1 MLRKIKLYGPLA
13 KFLGKRVLKADVSN
27 AAEAVQFLVVNWP
40 ELEKHMHD
48 QYYRVEV
55 AGTDLHVD
63 ELHYPAGADDIKIVP
78 CVAGAGGGWG
88 KVVLGAALI
97 GMAFA
102 TGGASL
108 TFAQIPLANA
118 GALTGIA
125 FTGIWAKAAV
135 YLGAGLVL
143 SGVSDLLTPTPKT
156 PEFEEDPQNSFYFS
170 GVVNSARPGT
180 PVPVCYGEVLTG
192 STTISSSVDVNQ
204 VEV

>member
-40 ELEKHMHD
+40 ELERHMHD
-48 QYYRVEV
+48 QYYRVEL
-55 AGTDLHVD
+55 AGTDLHLD

-108 TFAQIPLANA
+108 AYNSLALANPA
-118 GALTGIA
+118 VTGLA
-125 FTGIWAKAAV
+125 FTSIWAKAAV

-143 SGVSDLLTPTPKT
+143 SGVSDLLTPTTKT

>member
-40 ELEKHMHD
+40 ELERHMHD
-48 QYYRVEV
+48 QYYRVEL
-55 AGTDLHVD
+55 AGTDLHLD

-88 KVVLGAALI
+88 KVILGAALI
-97 GMAFA
+97 GLAFA
-102 TGGASL
+102 MPGSTTLMAGLKGGAVEFAKVGML
-108 TFAQIPLANA
+108 T
-118 GALTGIA
+118 
-125 FTGIWAKAAV
+125 KAAFYV
-135 YLGAGLVL
+135 GTGLVL
-143 SGVSDLLTPTPKT
+143 AGVSQLLTPTPKT

>member
-40 ELEKHMHD
+40 ELERHMHD
-48 QYYRVEV
+48 QYYRVEL
-55 AGTDLHVD
+55 AGTDLHLD
-63 ELHYPAGADDIKIVP
+63 ELHYPAGADDIKIIP

-108 TFAQIPLANA
+108 AYNSLALANPA
-118 GALTGIA
+118 VTGLA
-125 FTGIWAKAAV
+125 FTSIWAKAAV
-135 YLGAGLVL
+135 YLGAALVL
-143 SGVSDLLTPTPKT
+143 GGVSDLLTPTPKT
-156 PEFEEDPQNSFYFS
+156 PEFEEDVQNSFYFS
-170 GVVNSARPGT
+170 GIVNSARPGT

>member
-13 KFLGKRVLKADVSN
+13 KFLGKRVLKADVCS
-27 AAEAVQFLVVNWP
+27 AAEAVQFLIVNWP

-88 KVVLGAALI
+88 KVILGAALI
-97 GMAFA
+97 GLAFA
-102 TGGASL
+102 MPVAAGNLSL
-108 TFAQIPLANA
+108 MAGIKAGSLAKV
-118 GALTGIA
+118 GMLT
-125 FTGIWAKAAV
+125 KAAL
-135 YLGAGLVL
+135 YMGGGLLL
-143 SGVSDLLTPTPKT
+143 SGVSQLLTPTPKT

>member
-88 KVVLGAALI
+88 KVILGAALI
-97 GMAFA
+97 GLAFA

-108 TFAQIPLANA
+108 AYNSLALANPA
-118 GALTGIA
+118 VTGLA
-125 FTGIWAKAAV
+125 FTSIWAKAAV

-156 PEFEEDPQNSFYFS
+156 PEFEEDVQNSFYFS

>member
-40 ELEKHMHD
+40 ELERHMHD

-55 AGTDLHVD
+55 AGTDLD
-63 ELHYPAGADDIKIVP
+63 FKELHYPAGADDIKIVP

-88 KVVLGAALI
+88 KVILGAALI
-97 GMAFA
+97 GLAFA

-108 TFAQIPLANA
+108 AYNSLALANPA
-118 GALTGIA
+118 VTGLA
-125 FTGIWAKAAV
+125 FTSIWAKAAV

>member
-27 AAEAVQFLVVNWP
+27 AAEAVQFLIVNWP
-40 ELEKHMHD
+40 ELERHMHD

-88 KVVLGAALI
+88 KVILGAALI
-97 GMAFA
+97 GLAFA

-108 TFAQIPLANA
+108 TFASIPMANA

-135 YLGAGLVL
+135 YLGASLVL

-156 PEFEEDPQNSFYFS
+156 PEFEEDVQNSFYFS

>member
-40 ELEKHMHD
+40 ELERHMHD

-55 AGTDLHVD
+55 AGTDLDID
-63 ELHYPAGADDIKIVP
+63 ELHYPAGADDIKIIP

-108 TFAQIPLANA
+108 AYNSLALANPA
-118 GALTGIA
+118 VTGLA
-125 FTGIWAKAAV
+125 FTSIWAKAAV
-135 YLGAGLVL
+135 YLCAGLVL

>member
-27 AAEAVQFLVVNWP
+27 AAEAVQFMVVNWP
-40 ELEKHMHD
+40 ELERHMHD

-55 AGTDLHVD
+55 AGTDLD
-63 ELHYPAGADDIKIVP
+63 FKELHYPAGADDIKIVP

-88 KVVLGAALI
+88 KVILGAALI
-97 GMAFA
+97 GLAFA
-102 TGGASL
+102 MPVAAGNLSL
-108 TFAQIPLANA
+108 MAGIKAGSLAKV
-118 GALTGIA
+118 GMLT
-125 FTGIWAKAAV
+125 KAAL
-135 YLGAGLVL
+135 YMGGGLLL
-143 SGVSDLLTPTPKT
+143 SGVSQLLTPTPKT

>member
-40 ELEKHMHD
+40 ELERHMHD
-48 QYYRVEV
+48 QYYRVEL
-55 AGTDLHVD
+55 AGTDLEFK

-108 TFAQIPLANA
+108 AYNSLALANPA
-118 GALTGIA
+118 VTGLA
-125 FTGIWAKAAV
+125 FTSIWAKAAV

>member
-40 ELEKHMHD
+40 ELERHMHD

-55 AGTDLHVD
+55 AGTDLD
-63 ELHYPAGADDIKIVP
+63 FKELHYPAGADDIKIVP

-88 KVVLGAALI
+88 KVILGAALI
-97 GMAFA
+97 GLAFA

-108 TFAQIPLANA
+108 AYNSLALANPA
-118 GALTGIA
+118 VTGLA
-125 FTGIWAKAAV
+125 FTSIWAKAAV
-135 YLGAGLVL
+135 YLGAGLGL

>member
-88 KVVLGAALI
+88 KVILGAALI
-97 GMAFA
+97 GLAFA
-102 TGGASL
+102 MPGSTTLMAGLKGGAVEFAKVGML
-108 TFAQIPLANA
+108 T
-118 GALTGIA
+118 
-125 FTGIWAKAAV
+125 KAAFYV
-135 YLGAGLVL
+135 GTGLVL
-143 SGVSDLLTPTPKT
+143 AGVSQLLTPTPKT

>member
-13 KFLGKRVLKADVSN
+13 KFLGKRVFKADVSN

-63 ELHYPAGADDIKIVP
+63 ELHYPAGADDIKIIP

-88 KVVLGAALI
+88 KVILGAALI
-97 GMAFA
+97 GLAFA
-102 TGGASL
+102 MPVAAGNISL
-108 TFAQIPLANA
+108 MSGIKAGSLANV
-118 GALTGIA
+118 GMLT
-125 FTGIWAKAAV
+125 KAAFYV
-135 YLGAGLVL
+135 GGGLLL
-143 SGVSDLLTPTPKT
+143 SGVSQLLTPTPKT

>member
-1 MLRKIKLYGPLA
+1 MLRQIKLYGPLA

-88 KVVLGAALI
+88 KVILGAALI
-97 GMAFA
+97 GLAFA
-102 TGGASL
+102 TAGASVAAAGGLMSVKGWAAASYL
-108 TFAQIPLANA
+108 T
-118 GALTGIA
+118 
-125 FTGIWAKAAV
+125 KAAI
-135 YLGAGLVL
+135 YMGAGLVL
-143 SGVSDLLTPTPKT
+143 GGVSQLLSPVPKT

>member
-1 MLRKIKLYGPLA
+1 MLRKIKLYGPLS

-40 ELEKHMHD
+40 ELERHMHD

-55 AGTDLHVD
+55 AGTDLD
-63 ELHYPAGADDIKIVP
+63 FKELHYPAGADDIKIVP

-88 KVVLGAALI
+88 KVILGAALI
-97 GMAFA
+97 GLAFA

-108 TFAQIPLANA
+108 AYNSLALANPA
-118 GALTGIA
+118 VTGLA
-125 FTGIWAKAAV
+125 FTSIWAKAAV

>member
-40 ELEKHMHD
+40 ELERHMHD

-55 AGTDLHVD
+55 AGTDLD
-63 ELHYPAGADDIKIVP
+63 FKELHYPAGADDIKIVP

-88 KVVLGAALI
+88 KVILGAALI
-97 GMAFA
+97 GLAFA
-102 TGGASL
+102 MPVAAGNLSL
-108 TFAQIPLANA
+108 MAGIKAGSLAKV
-118 GALTGIA
+118 GMLT
-125 FTGIWAKAAV
+125 KAAL
-135 YLGAGLVL
+135 YMGGGLLL
-143 SGVSDLLTPTPKT
+143 SGVSQLLTPTPKT
-156 PEFEEDPQNSFYFS
+156 PEFEEDVQNSFYFS

>member
-1 MLRKIKLYGPLA
+1 MAYNSLA
-13 KFLGKRVLKADVSN
+13 
-27 AAEAVQFLVVNWP
+27 
-40 ELEKHMHD
+40 
-48 QYYRVEV
+48 
-55 AGTDLHVD
+55 
-63 ELHYPAGADDIKIVP
+63 
-78 CVAGAGGGWG
+78 
-88 KVVLGAALI
+88 
-97 GMAFA
+97 
-102 TGGASL
+102 
-108 TFAQIPLANA
+108 LANPA
-118 GALTGIA
+118 VTGLA
-125 FTGIWAKAAV
+125 FTSIWAKAAV

>member
-27 AAEAVQFLVVNWP
+27 AAEAVQFLIVNWP
-40 ELEKHMHD
+40 ELERHMHD

-97 GMAFA
+97 GLAFA
-102 TGGASL
+102 TGGVTAAAFFKGAAIEGSL
-108 TFAQIPLANA
+108 AAA
-118 GALTGIA
+118 GMLT
-125 FTGIWAKAAV
+125 KAAV
-135 YLGAGLVL
+135 YMGAGLML
-143 SGVSDLLTPTPKT
+143 SGVADMLAPTPRT
-156 PEFEEDPQNSFYFS
+156 PEFEEDVQNSFYFS

>member
-13 KFLGKRVLKADVSN
+13 KFLGKRVLKADVSS
-27 AAEAVQFLVVNWP
+27 AAEAVQFLIVNWP
-40 ELEKHMHD
+40 ELEKHMYD
-48 QYYRVEV
+48 QYYKVQV
-55 AGTDLHVD
+55 AAIDLHAK
-63 ELHYPAGADDIKIVP
+63 ELHYPAGSDDIKIIP

-88 KVVLGAALI
+88 KVIAGAALV
-97 GMAFA
+97 GLAFA

-108 TFAQIPLANA
+108 TYATIPMVNA
-118 GALTGIA
+118 GAVTGLA

-135 YLGAGLVL
+135 YLGAALVL
-143 SGVSDLLTPTPKT
+143 GGVSDLLTPTPKI
-156 PEFEEDPQNSFYFS
+156 PEFEEDVQNSFYFS
-170 GVVNSARPGT
+170 GIVNSARPGT

>member
-27 AAEAVQFLVVNWP
+27 AAEAVLFLVVNWP
-40 ELEKHMHD
+40 ELERHMHD

-55 AGTDLHVD
+55 AGTDLD
-63 ELHYPAGADDIKIVP
+63 FKELHYPAGADDIKIVP

-88 KVVLGAALI
+88 KVILGAALI
-97 GMAFA
+97 GLAFA

-108 TFAQIPLANA
+108 AYNSLALANPA
-118 GALTGIA
+118 VTGLA
-125 FTGIWAKAAV
+125 FTSIWAKAAV

>member
-40 ELEKHMHD
+40 ELERHMHD

-88 KVVLGAALI
+88 KVILGAALI
-97 GMAFA
+97 GLAFA
-102 TGGASL
+102 MPGSTTLMAGLKGGAVEFAKVGML
-108 TFAQIPLANA
+108 T
-118 GALTGIA
+118 
-125 FTGIWAKAAV
+125 KAAFYV
-135 YLGAGLVL
+135 GTGLVL
-143 SGVSDLLTPTPKT
+143 GGVAQLLTPTPKT

>member
-63 ELHYPAGADDIKIVP
+63 ELHYPAGADDIKIIP

-108 TFAQIPLANA
+108 AYNSLALANPA
-118 GALTGIA
+118 VTGLA
-125 FTGIWAKAAV
+125 FTSIWAKAAV

>member
-13 KFLGKRVLKADVSN
+13 KFLGKRVFKADVSN

-63 ELHYPAGADDIKIVP
+63 ELHYPAGADDIKIIP

-88 KVVLGAALI
+88 KVILGAALI
-97 GMAFA
+97 GLAFA
-102 TGGASL
+102 MPVAAGNISL
-108 TFAQIPLANA
+108 MSGIKAGSLAKV
-118 GALTGIA
+118 GMLT
-125 FTGIWAKAAV
+125 KAAL
-135 YLGAGLVL
+135 YMGGGLLL
-143 SGVSDLLTPTPKT
+143 SGVSQLLTPTPKT

>member
-40 ELEKHMHD
+40 ELERHMHD

-55 AGTDLHVD
+55 AGTDLHLD

-88 KVVLGAALI
+88 KVILGAALI
-97 GMAFA
+97 GLAFA

-108 TFAQIPLANA
+108 AYNSLALANPA
-118 GALTGIA
+118 VTGLA
-125 FTGIWAKAAV
+125 FTSIWAKAAV

>member
-13 KFLGKRVLKADVSN
+13 KFLGKRVLKEDVSN

-40 ELEKHMHD
+40 ELERHMHD

-55 AGTDLHVD
+55 AGTDLD
-63 ELHYPAGADDIKIVP
+63 FKELHYPAGADDIKIVP

-88 KVVLGAALI
+88 KVILGAALI
-97 GMAFA
+97 GLAFA

-108 TFAQIPLANA
+108 AYNSLALANPA
-118 GALTGIA
+118 VTGLA
-125 FTGIWAKAAV
+125 FTSIWAKAAV

>member
-13 KFLGKRVLKADVSN
+13 KFLGKRVLKADVSS
-27 AAEAVQFLVVNWP
+27 AAEAVQFLIVNWP
-40 ELEKHMHD
+40 ELEKHMYD
-48 QYYRVEV
+48 QYYKVQV
-55 AGTDLHVD
+55 AAIDLHAK
-63 ELHYPAGADDIKIVP
+63 ELHYPAGSDDIKIIP

-88 KVVLGAALI
+88 KVIAGAALV
-97 GMAFA
+97 GLAFA

-108 TFAQIPLANA
+108 TYATIPMANA
-118 GALTGIA
+118 GAVTGLA

-135 YLGAGLVL
+135 YLGAALVL
-143 SGVSDLLTPTPKT
+143 GGVSDLLTPTPKT
-156 PEFEEDPQNSFYFS
+156 PEFEEDVQNSFYFS
-170 GVVNSARPGT
+170 GIVNSARPGT

>member
-13 KFLGKRVLKADVSN
+13 KFLGKRVLKADVSS
-27 AAEAVQFLVVNWP
+27 AAEAVQFLIVNWP
-40 ELEKHMHD
+40 ELEKHMYD
-48 QYYRVEV
+48 QYYRVQV
-55 AGTDLHVD
+55 AGTDLD
-63 ELHYPAGADDIKIVP
+63 PEELHYPAGVDDIKIVP
-78 CVAGAGGGWG
+78 CVVGAGGGWG
-88 KVVLGAALI
+88 KVIAGAALV
-97 GMAFA
+97 GLAFA

-108 TFAQIPLANA
+108 TYANYVMLNPA
-118 GALTGIA
+118 VTGLA

-135 YLGAGLVL
+135 YLGASLVL
-143 SGVSDLLTPTPKT
+143 SGVADLLTPTPKT
-156 PEFEEDPQNSFYFS
+156 PEFEEDVQNSFYFS

>member
-13 KFLGKRVLKADVSN
+13 KFLGKRVFKADVSN

-63 ELHYPAGADDIKIVP
+63 ELHYPAGADDIKIIP

-88 KVVLGAALI
+88 KVILGAALI
-97 GMAFA
+97 GLAFA
-102 TGGASL
+102 MPVAAGNISL
-108 TFAQIPLANA
+108 MSGIKAGSLAKV
-118 GALTGIA
+118 GMLT
-125 FTGIWAKAAV
+125 KAAL
-135 YLGAGLVL
+135 YMGGGLLL
-143 SGVSDLLTPTPKT
+143 SGVSQLLTPTPKT
-156 PEFEEDPQNSFYFS
+156 PEFEEDVQNSFYFS
-170 GVVNSARPGT
+170 GIVNSARPGT

>member
-40 ELEKHMHD
+40 ELERHMHD

-55 AGTDLHVD
+55 AGTDLD
-63 ELHYPAGADDIKIVP
+63 FKELHYPAGADDIKIVP

-88 KVVLGAALI
+88 KVILGAALI
-97 GMAFA
+97 GLAFA
-102 TGGASL
+102 MPVAAGNLSL
-108 TFAQIPLANA
+108 MSGIKAGSLAKV
-118 GALTGIA
+118 GMLT
-125 FTGIWAKAAV
+125 KAAL
-135 YLGAGLVL
+135 YMGGGLLL
-143 SGVSDLLTPTPKT
+143 SGVSQLLTPTPKT
-156 PEFEEDPQNSFYFS
+156 PEFEEDVQNSFYFS

>member
-40 ELEKHMHD
+40 ELERHMHD
-48 QYYRVEV
+48 QYYRGEV

-88 KVVLGAALI
+88 KVILGAALI
-97 GMAFA
+97 GLAFA
-102 TGGASL
+102 MPGSTTLMAGLKGGAVEFAKVGML
-108 TFAQIPLANA
+108 T
-118 GALTGIA
+118 
-125 FTGIWAKAAV
+125 KAAFYV
-135 YLGAGLVL
+135 GTGLVL
-143 SGVSDLLTPTPKT
+143 AGVSQLLTPTPKT

>member
-40 ELEKHMHD
+40 ELERHMHD

-55 AGTDLHVD
+55 AGADLHVD
-63 ELHYPAGADDIKIVP
+63 ELHYPAGVDDVKIVP

-88 KVVLGAALI
+88 KVILGAALI

-102 TGGASL
+102 MPGSTTLMAGLKGGAVEFAKVGML
-108 TFAQIPLANA
+108 T
-118 GALTGIA
+118 
-125 FTGIWAKAAV
+125 KAAFYV
-135 YLGAGLVL
+135 GAGLVL
-143 SGVSDLLTPTPKT
+143 SGVSQLLTPTPKT

>member
-40 ELEKHMHD
+40 ELERHMHD

-88 KVVLGAALI
+88 KVILGAALI
-97 GMAFA
+97 GLAFA
-102 TGGASL
+102 MPGSTTLMAGLKGGAVEFAKVGML
-108 TFAQIPLANA
+108 T
-118 GALTGIA
+118 
-125 FTGIWAKAAV
+125 KAAFYV
-135 YLGAGLVL
+135 GTGLVL
-143 SGVSDLLTPTPKT
+143 AGVSQLLTPTPKT

>member
-40 ELEKHMHD
+40 ELERHMHD
-48 QYYRVEV
+48 QYYRVEL
-55 AGTDLHVD
+55 AGTDLHLD

-102 TGGASL
+102 TGGVTAAAFFKGAAVEGSL
-108 TFAQIPLANA
+108 AAA
-118 GALTGIA
+118 GMLT
-125 FTGIWAKAAV
+125 KAAV
-135 YLGAGLVL
+135 YMGAGLML
-143 SGVSDLLTPTPKT
+143 SGVADMLAPTPRT
-156 PEFEEDPQNSFYFS
+156 PEFEEDVQNSFYFS